1 MPLPVF
7 PRRLRTF
14 DLNPMM
20 VPPRELD
27 IKGMVGAP
35 TSTTF
40 VTKTTDIQ
48 IKRFVVKAFDLEFSI
63 NLSR

>member
-1 MPLPVF
+1 
-7 PRRLRTF
+7 
-14 DLNPMM
+14 MM

-40 VTKTTDIQ
+40 VTKTTDFQ